1 MHCSI
6 VYDII
11 IIILLCCAG
20 QEFQAVFLSTTE
32 PIDEDGNTRNPT
44 KSPSDRYVFNTV
56 LTRAKSLV
64 VVVGSPLVLLNVE
77 EHMIKL
83 YGDKGR
89 CWSTYLKSCLE
100 HDTLIIPSRVEQD
113 KNISEKFKEDL
124 AIRLGA
130 SLPRKGE
137 FQSSRRN
144 YRTSGVNS
152 SVSSTVSR
160 QTSSTHHAAAHYQP
174 KSPLQLVNKP
184 VISTKSSFQGITHAE
199 PALSTKTHQIHN
211 NNVASN
217 KQSDASQSSMR
228 SQRQQ
233 STTIPTQS
241 LQEQSAA
248 TRPPQRSK
256 GAAVRMINRPL
267 NAEGRDAQTNQVRQ
281 VDSASHEFNVT
292 SNKKQTQSGSA
303 TFSQTKVKRQSL
315 SELSQSHFI
324 LEATGMFNHIQFSM
338 L

>member
-1 MHCSI
+1 
-6 VYDII
+6 
-11 IIILLCCAG
+11 
-20 QEFQAVFLSTTE
+20 
-32 PIDEDGNTRNPT
+32 
-44 KSPSDRYVFNTV
+44 
-56 LTRAKSLV
+56 
-64 VVVGSPLVLLNVE
+64 
-77 EHMIKL
+77 MIEL
-83 YGDKGR
+83 YGDKGK
-89 CWSTYLKSCLE
+89 CWSNYLKSCLE
-100 HDTLIIPSRVEQD
+100 CGTMIIPSLVEPNQST
-113 KNISEKFKEDL
+113 SEKFKEDL

-130 SLPRKGE
+130 TLLRKGE
-137 FQSSRRN
+137 FKSSRRN
-144 YRTSGVNS
+144 YRTSGVYS
-152 SVSSTVSR
+152 SVSSTVSGH
-160 QTSSTHHAAAHYQP
+160 TSSTHHVGAVHANHAAAYYQP
-174 KSPLQLVNKP
+174 KLPVQLVDKP
-184 VISTKSSFQGITHAE
+184 VSSNQSSFQGLTHAE
-199 PALSTKTHQIHN
+199 QVLSTKTHQIHN

-217 KQSDASQSSMR
+217 KQSDVSQSSLR

-267 NAEGRDAQTNQVRQ
+267 SAERRDEQTNQVRQ
-281 VDSASHEFNVT
+281 VDSGSHDFNVT

-324 LEATGMFNHIQFSM
+324 LQATGMFNHIQFSM